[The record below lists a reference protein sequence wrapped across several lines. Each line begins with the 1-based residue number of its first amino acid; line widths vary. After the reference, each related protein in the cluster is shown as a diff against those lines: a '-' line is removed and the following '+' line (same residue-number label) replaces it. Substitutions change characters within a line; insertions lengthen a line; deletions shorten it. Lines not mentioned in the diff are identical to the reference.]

1 MLFHVADTI
10 ERLNNFEETADPS
23 VLAQVRDLLQ
33 EVRWHLENPSLSMCV
48 QEAAFELGEE
58 GYDHP
63 SQELLEEATKALY
76 FSETFIDG
84 ETAYDLVEKVIE
96 ERGLRLEDIIEDGEV
111 LVEYGTTVI
120 PQAHCI
126 MAKESDDLMSAL
138 EDTLHRILLIG
149 DEGDVNEIMGAR
161 RANDAEMDALAENDE
176 EFIEIDDGYILPGYI
191 AGMKKLEARRI
202 KSLADL
208 LFLDDRIVEF
218 RTTAYPFPLHC
229 IMGEKKAVTVGN
241 IKAALSVTLG
251 RMLANGATEAD
262 VRHFLGAII
271 PTDEKH
277 KVMLTHDRYFDI
289 GLGYIL
295 PGEILLSE

>member
-1 MLFHVADTI
+1 
-10 ERLNNFEETADPS
+10 
-23 VLAQVRDLLQ
+23 
-33 EVRWHLENPSLSMCV
+33 MCV
-48 QEAAFELGEE
+48 QEAAFKLGEA
-58 GYDHP
+58 GYENP

-76 FSETFIDG
+76 FSETFINED
-84 ETAYDLVEKVIE
+84 AACDLVEMVIE
-96 ERGLRLEDIIEDGEV
+96 DRGLRLEDILEDGEV

-126 MAKESDDLMSAL
+126 MAKESDDLMNAL
-138 EDTLHRILLIG
+138 AETIDRILLIG
-149 DEGDVNEIMGAR
+149 DEGDVSEIMGAR

-176 EFIEIDDGYILPGYI
+176 EFIEIDDGYILPGYM

-229 IMGEKKAVTVGN
+229 IIGEKKAVTVGN

-251 RMLANGATEAD
+251 RMLGSGATEAD
-262 VRHFLGAII
+262 VRHFLGAFI
-271 PTDEKH
+271 PKDEKH
-277 KVMLTHDRYFDI
+277 KFMMTHDSYYDV